1 MGSFDSDVA
10 WGGNKLS
17 SLATHNV
24 FGMQWARL
32 NNGLVYLSESFRKMH
47 SGCGR
52 GSAVSPLQSESS
64 YHETLCCVTLADM
77 IGDSYLQ

>member
-1 MGSFDSDVA
+1 MANQFPGRPCIRDLSMGSFDSDVA

-52 GSAVSPLQSESS
+52 GSAVSTLHSTMRSS
-64 YHETLCCVTLADM
+64 VV
-77 IGDSYLQ
+77 